1 VGEFVLPGRT
11 KGSNGWRHLLLASAI
26 ALVSS
31 TPAAA
36 YQYQVYQGGW
46 FYRPPP
52 GYIMEPERR
61 VRPIDRRAIR
71 EQKARQLLKEKST
84 PEKLPPGPLHI
95 VISIKKQQLTL
106 YAGGVP
112 YAQSRVST
120 GVPGHP
126 TPQGIFSILEKRIYH
141 ESNIYSSAPMPYMQ
155 RITWSGVA
163 MHQGVVPNHPA
174 SHGCIRLP
182 ADFARRLW
190 SLTKVGARVIIA
202 QDDVPLTEIS
212 SKRLFTAGPQATA
225 EAPQPARV
233 RVATSAVTDAPL
245 KGSIDAS
252 AAQEARIEQ
261 AIDQM
266 VQTGVAAGEAR
277 ATEALPTAPDTPL
290 RLLDKPPTLVAAKD
304 PMLRPGPISVYIS
317 RKLGKLFVRK
327 GFTEVFETA
336 VTITN
341 PDEPLGTHMFT
352 ALDGHND
359 GTMRW
364 NVASLATDRLV
375 KPGKYQMTYTRRG
388 EPLRVQLVAP
398 EYEVQQPRDPNAA
411 LDRIAIPQDALARI
425 NELMTPGASLI
436 ISDLGMSYETGKGTD
451 FIVLTR

>member
-1 VGEFVLPGRT
+1 
-11 KGSNGWRHLLLASAI
+11 
-26 ALVSS
+26 
-31 TPAAA
+31 
-36 YQYQVYQGGW
+36 
-46 FYRPPP
+46 
-52 GYIMEPERR
+52 
-61 VRPIDRRAIR
+61 
-71 EQKARQLLKEKST
+71 
-84 PEKLPPGPLHI
+84 
-95 VISIKKQQLTL
+95 
-106 YAGGVP
+106 
-112 YAQSRVST
+112 
-120 GVPGHP
+120 
-126 TPQGIFSILEKRIYH
+126 
-141 ESNIYSSAPMPYMQ
+141 MPYMQ

-225 EAPQPARV
+225 EAPQPAKV
-233 RVATSAVTDAPL
+233 RIANSTVTDAPL

-252 AAQEARIEQ
+252 TAQEARIEQ

-266 VQTGVAAGEAR
+266 VQAGAAVGETR
-277 ATEALPTAPDTPL
+277 ATEATPNAPV
-290 RLLDKPPTLVAAKD
+290 RLFDKPVAIAAAKD

-317 RKLGKLFVRK
+317 RKLAKVFVRK
-327 GFTEVFETA
+327 GFTEVFEA
-336 VTITN
+336 PVTIAN

-364 NVASLATDRLV
+364 NVASLATDRVV

-388 EPLRVQLVAP
+388 EPLRVQLAAP
-398 EYEVQQPRDPNAA
+398 EYEVMSPRDPHAA
-411 LDRIAIPQDALARI
+411 LERITIPQDALARI
-425 NELMTPGASLI
+425 NELMTAGASLI